1 LEKEEKRLRKTKLQE
16 ELRQQMKEKN
26 EMRLISQTE
35 RKEPHLTSG
44 GPPLTNEQ
52 AQ

>member
-1 LEKEEKRLRKTKLQE
+1 
-16 ELRQQMKEKN
+16 MKEKN

-52 AQ
+52 AQELKERREKRRKDNQEAQI